1 MTVNVS
7 IVCQNSDLTQSNVHY
22 SNIVNHFCI
31 RWALLALKSVLHF
44 RKILDIPENWKV
56 FLK

>member
-7 IVCQNSDLTQSNVHY
+7 IVYQNSDLTQSNVHY

-31 RWALLALKSVLHF
+31 RWALLALKSVLHL

-56 FLK
+56 F